1 VDVAAAEQVAQTPP
15 GPGQPTGWVFIH
27 IFKADFCTNTVI
39 YTASATVPLSE
50 SELEFNGMLK
60 SATLYTTVSVL
71 DFDTNSTFDVT
82 VDLSWTA
89 SSSRTHENTHA
100 NFKFDGCHFNTH
112 YITAYRFAEASGT
125 VSDGISNMTPEGSQI
140 AGSIFSAKY
149 GELLHGCD

>member
-112 YITAYRFAEASGT
+112 YITAYRLGWNIKY
-125 VSDGISNMTPEGSQI
+125 DPGRI
-140 AGSIFSAKY
+140 ANRWQHLL
-149 GELLHGCD
+149 GEIWRIIAWL